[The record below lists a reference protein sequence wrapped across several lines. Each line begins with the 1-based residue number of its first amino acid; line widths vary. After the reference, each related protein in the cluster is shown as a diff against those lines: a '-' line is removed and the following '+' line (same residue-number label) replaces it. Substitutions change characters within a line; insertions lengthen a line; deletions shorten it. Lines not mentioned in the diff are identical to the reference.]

1 MITDAKRTKAAN
13 KNFAVTGISVTDQ
26 ITWSVLP
33 TAGFRELI
41 GDPLG
46 SRMRRYAEPQNLSPA
61 VAHDQRPIEQ
71 PERDGR
77 HHEQIH
83 RGDFIRMTVKKGPP
97 SLRRGSAPAC
107 HVFGDACLPYID
119 TELEQFAVNTRYSP

>member
-41 GDPLG
+41 GDLLG
-46 SRMRRYAEPQNLSPA
+46 SRMRRYAEAHNLPPA
-61 VAHDQRPIEQ
+61 VAHDQ
-71 PERDGR
+71 
-77 HHEQIH
+77 
-83 RGDFIRMTVKKGPP
+83 
-97 SLRRGSAPAC
+97 
-107 HVFGDACLPYID
+107 
-119 TELEQFAVNTRYSP
+119 